1 MQGGS
6 SNNLSLGVADTET
19 GCNCLL
25 VQNISNKRLR
35 AHLAHSPS
43 WKSPAEDQQMDMV
56 RMKA

>member
-35 AHLAHSPS
+35 AHSPS